1 MHKYILFGPQGS
13 GKGTQSRLLS
23 RGYDFVHISIG
34 DIFRWHV
41 AHHTK
46 LAARIRRIT
55 DQGILVPDEIVEEV
69 LSGRLEQHD
78 WNYGFVVDGFP
89 RTRRQAEYL
98 FERWNMDK
106 VIYLDLSDQAVS
118 DRIMHR
124 ARVGEGQ
131 GFTKRVD
138 DNPDSLRTRMKEYHE
153 KTRPL
158 LELYKAKGILLTVD
172 ASRSVSEI
180 FQDIVCRLGLGEP
193 LNTKVLQEILSEEEA
208 KALR

>member
-13 GKGTQSRLLS
+13 GKGTQSRLLCN
-23 RGYDFVHISIG
+23 GYDFVHISVG

-55 DQGILVPDEIVEEV
+55 DQGLLVPDEIVEEV
-69 LSGRLEQHD
+69 VRERLEQHD
-78 WNYGFVVDGFP
+78 WNYGFVLDGFP
-89 RTRRQAEYL
+89 RTRGQAEYL

-106 VIYLDLSDQAVS
+106 VIYLDLPDDVVY

-138 DNPDSLRTRMKEYHE
+138 DNPESLRTRLLEYHQ
-153 KTRPL
+153 KTKPL
-158 LELYKAKGILLTVD
+158 LELYRAKEMLITVNAD
-172 ASRSVSEI
+172 RPIVEI
-180 FQDIVCRLGLGEP
+180 FGEIQRRLGLGEP
-193 LNTKVLQEILSEEEA
+193 PNTQVFEDVFAEEEA

>member
-13 GKGTQSRLLS
+13 GKGTQSRLLC

-55 DQGILVPDEIVEEV
+55 DKGNLVPDEIVEEV
-69 LSGRLEQHD
+69 VRSRLEEHD
-78 WNYGFVVDGFP
+78 WNYGFVLDGFP
-89 RTRRQAEYL
+89 RTRGQAVYL
-98 FERWNMDK
+98 FERWNMDQ
-106 VIYLDLSDQAVS
+106 VIYLDLSDEVVYQRVT
-118 DRIMHR
+118 HR

-138 DNPDSLRTRMKEYHE
+138 DNPEALRTRLKEYHE
-153 KTRPL
+153 KTKPL
-158 LELYKAKGILLTVD
+158 LELYEAKKMLLTVD
-172 ASRSVSEI
+172 ANRPVPEI
-180 FQDIVCRLGLGEP
+180 FGEIQRRLGLGEP
-193 LNTKVLQEILSEEEA
+193 PRLRELQAVLGEEDA

>member
-13 GKGTQSRLLS
+13 GKGTQSHLLC
-23 RGYDFVHISIG
+23 RAYDCVHISIG

-46 LAARIRRIT
+46 LAARVKRIT
-55 DQGILVPDEIVEEV
+55 GQGRLVPDEVVEEV
-69 LSGRLEQHD
+69 VRERLEQHD
-78 WNYGFVVDGFP
+78 WNYGFVLDGFP
-89 RTRRQAEYL
+89 RTLRQAEYL
-98 FERWNMDK
+98 FERWNVDN
-106 VIYLDLSDQAVS
+106 VIYLDLPDEVVY

-138 DNPDSLRTRMKEYHE
+138 DNPESLRTRLQEYHE
-153 KTRPL
+153 KTKPL
-158 LELYKAKGILLTVD
+158 LELYRAKETLISVD
-172 ASRSVSEI
+172 ADRPIGEI
-180 FQDIVCRLGLGEP
+180 VDEIRLRLGLGEP
-193 LNTKVLQEILSEEEA
+193 SNAKVFDEVYADEES

>member
-13 GKGTQSRLLS
+13 GKGTQSRLLC
-23 RGYDFVHISIG
+23 RGYDLVHISIG

-55 DQGILVPDEIVEEV
+55 DKGNLVPDEIVEEV
-69 LSGRLEQHD
+69 VKNRLEEHD
-78 WNYGFVVDGFP
+78 WNYGFVLDGFP
-89 RTRRQAEYL
+89 RTRGQAEYL
-98 FERWNMDK
+98 FERWNMDQ
-106 VIYLDLSDQAVS
+106 VIYLDLADEVVYQRVT
-118 DRIMHR
+118 HR

-138 DNPDSLRTRMKEYHE
+138 DNPDSLRTRLKEYHE
-153 KTRPL
+153 KTKPL
-158 LELYKAKGILLTVD
+158 LELYEAKQMLLTVD
-172 ASRSVSEI
+172 ANRPVREI
-180 FQDIVCRLGLGEP
+180 FADVQRRLGLAEP
-193 LNTKVLQEILSEEEA
+193 PRPRELQAVLDEEDA